1 MSVNIR
7 VPSLAL
13 LSGLRICCRCKLQH
27 RLETRLGSAVAVAV
41 AAAALLRL
49 LAWGCSRATGA
60 AVKRKKMFESMGS
73 GISITLGGRMEAEIE
88 RVTKVQTM
96 CYFLMQVVIVHMS
109 SPHDSSLSRT
119 FMICE
124 LISVSS
130 ISVLK
135 V

>member
-27 RLETRLGSAVAVAV
+27 RLETRLGSAVAVA
-41 AAAALLRL
+41 AALLRL

-60 AVKRKKMFESMGS
+60 AVKRQKMFESMGS